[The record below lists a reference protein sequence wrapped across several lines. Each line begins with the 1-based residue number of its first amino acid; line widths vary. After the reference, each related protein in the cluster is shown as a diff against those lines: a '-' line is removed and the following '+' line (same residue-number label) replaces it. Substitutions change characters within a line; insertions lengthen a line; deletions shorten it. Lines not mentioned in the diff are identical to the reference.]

1 MIPIP
6 SLPQALE
13 TGLRNKKD
21 DWGDDKVHVSD
32 LAVAVG
38 EKCARQLWLR
48 LNGYEKKE
56 HTAGQLLM
64 FDHGNRIHERLVE
77 VIKQGLPE
85 HWTIQAV
92 EQEVSLGTVTG
103 RYDTRM
109 FNLAEGYEVIVDFKT
124 TRGRAFNFLDK
135 AKPAH
140 ILQVQAYMTGADA
153 DGGLVFY
160 VDREG
165 QNQARQFYVER
176 DDEFVWWA
184 VKNTKLIAH
193 GKRPP
198 LLSPQVIV
206 RENKGPDSVYLKQPW
221 NCDYCDYLDVSC
233 EGALPRAYRDL
244 GIVGKIKEGRF
255 ELSEGIP
262 EEVKDMVV
270 LNIDREEVAV

>member
-193 GKRPP
+193 GKCPP
-198 LLSPQVIV
+198 LLSPQVSV

-255 ELSEGIP
+255 ELSERIP
-262 EEVKDMVV
+262 EEVEDMVV